1 MKLVLKYSVF
11 PTPLGFMYAAASEA
25 GVCRITYDI
34 TTEAFEKD
42 ILNRFDADL
51 VFSPDDELLSL
62 LEDQITRY
70 FSGKL
75 TYFTVPL
82 DFLRGTLFSRQVWYM
97 LQNIPYGEWRS
108 YKWVAT
114 CVQNPNAARAV
125 GQANRNNDIVIIVP
139 CHRVITSDG
148 RLGGFGG
155 RPDIKAFLLD
165 LEGTVYKH

>member
-11 PTPLGFMYAAASEA
+11 PPPLGLMYAAASQA

-34 TTEAFEKD
+34 TTEAFEID

-82 DFLRGTLFSRQVWYM
+82 DFLRGTLFFRQVWRM

-114 CVQNPNAARAV
+114 RVQNPNAA
-125 GQANRNNDIVIIVP
+125 
-139 CHRVITSDG
+139 
-148 RLGGFGG
+148 
-155 RPDIKAFLLD
+155 
-165 LEGTVYKH
+165 